1 MIDALLYSVRDGIRA
16 AGLNYDQASC
26 EIMDDG
32 RPPPRCGKF
41 FAAIHDG
48 ASRSVGDNQLD
59 ERYSFSVT
67 LTMRVTVPLDRVG
80 DQQIARNIERVP
92 LGERQGF
99 NAKAER
105 LRRFL
110 HMNWWITVQ
119 TGKTPNSA
127 NDNLIAWANSAVPSS
142 TDTTTDTVTFANPH
156 GWDTGTEVT
165 VSATGGGLTAGTT
178 YYINAPTTT
187 TLTFHPELHDAR
199 DGGAKIDLT
208 ASITATVNPMVYGFC
223 EPMRYSGVEFP
234 KLVGGE
240 WFGAEP
246 EAEDV
251 GIKAT
256 LTFDRCR
263 RFQPVTAV
271 SGPFV

>member
-1 MIDALLYSVRDGIRA
+1 MLDALLYAVRDGIRK

-32 RPPPRCGKF
+32 RPPPRCGNF

-48 ASRSVGDNQLD
+48 MMRSNNDNQLNELYD
-59 ERYSFSVT
+59 FSVT
-67 LTMRVTVPLDRVG
+67 LTMRVTVPPDRVG

-99 NAKAER
+99 YAKADR

-110 HMNWWITVQ
+110 HMNWQIIVQ
-119 TGKTPNSA
+119 TGQTPNSA
-127 NDNLIAWANSAVPSS
+127 NDNLAAW
-142 TDTTTDTVTFANPH
+142 T
-156 GWDTGTEVT
+156 TGTV
-165 VSATGGGLTAGTT
+165 
-178 YYINAPTTT
+178 
-187 TLTFHPELHDAR
+187 F
-199 DGGAKIDLT
+199 
-208 ASITATVNPMVYGFC
+208 GFV
-223 EPMRYSGVEFP
+223 EPMRFQSMEFP

-240 WFGAEP
+240 WFSAAP
-246 EAEDV
+246 DNTDM

-256 LTFDRCR
+256 LSFSKCR
-263 RFQPVTAV
+263 RFQPVTAA